1 MKPTIDELH
10 NSGRYELIDSFRI
23 DDMGQF
29 LLRELGLRSRSGEP
43 KKAAKKSLTW
53 GFLAGFVIAGA
64 AFGYW
69 IGAQLG
75 KSANDSGELKRVADP
90 LIEGI
95 GQASFAF
102 LAFFVLLPIHEL
114 IHAAVFKYYK
124 APKVGFG
131 WSWKSMIA
139 YAYAQEFVHDTRQLF
154 WVAVMPFLVISAGLI
169 VGWISWPQYGVFWGV
184 SLFIHT
190 TACIGD
196 FVLMNYHRKNRHRL
210 VYTYDDIEQEKR
222 SYFFAARTQ

>member
-10 NSGRYELIDSFRI
+10 NSGRYELIDSFKI

-29 LLRELGLRSRSGEP
+29 LMRELGMKAAPIEP
-43 KKAAKKSLTW
+43 KKAVKSWTTW
-53 GFLAGFVIAGA
+53 AFLGGFILAGA

-69 IGAQLG
+69 IGAQVG
-75 KSANDSGELKRVADP
+75 KASNESAELKRVTDP
-90 LIEGI
+90 LIEGG

-102 LAFFVLLPIHEL
+102 LAFFLLLPIHEL

-131 WSWKSMIA
+131 WSWKSMVA
-139 YAYAQEFVHDTRQLF
+139 YAYAQNFVHDTRELF
-154 WVAVMPFLVISAGLI
+154 WIAVMPFLIISAGLGI
-169 VGWISWPQYGVFWGV
+169 GWVILPQYGVFWGV
-184 SLFIHT
+184 TLFIHT

-196 FVLMNYHRKNRHRL
+196 FVLMNYHRKNRHRG
-210 VYTYDDIEQEKR
+210 VYTYDDIENEKR
-222 SYFFAARTQ
+222 SYFFATRA